1 MIELTFLTR
10 PECGLC
16 DAALFVVR
24 KVQRLYPFAV
34 QEVDISSPGNEK
46 WLDAYSEHIPVIL
59 CDGNEVCRHRVNE
72 ADFRRFI
79 SRRIDSCS
87 NVPKADQ

>member
-1 MIELTFLTR
+1 MIRITFLTR

-24 KVQRLYPFAV
+24 KVQRLHPFEV
-34 QEVDISSPGNEK
+34 RVVDISAPGNEK

-59 CDGNEVCRHRVNE
+59 CDGHEVCRHRVNE
-72 ADFRRFI
+72 GEFRRFL
-79 SRRIDSCS
+79 RLGADSCPS
-87 NVPKADQ
+87 APRADH